1 VSYEVLLAPSAQ
13 RDFKKLPPETRERI
27 RHALAALAK
36 QPKGRA
42 AQKLAGEDSYRVRVG
57 DYRVVY
63 RIDDKAREVLV
74 ARIKHRREV
83 YRR

>member
-1 VSYEVLLAPSAQ
+1 MAYEVLLAVSAQ
-13 RDFKKLPPETRERI
+13 RDLKKLPPDTRDRI
-27 RHALAALAK
+27 RAAMVALSK
-36 QPKGRA
+36 HPRGNT
-42 AQKLAGEDSYRVRVG
+42 QKLAGEDSYRVRVG
-57 DYRVVY
+57 DYRIVY

>member
-1 VSYEVLLAPSAQ
+1 MSYEVLLAPSAQ
-13 RDFKKLPPETRERI
+13 RDFKKLPPDTRDRIRAAMAPLAKHPRER
-27 RHALAALAK
+27 
-36 QPKGRA
+36 
-42 AQKLAGEDSYRVRVG
+42 AQKLAGEDSYRVRAG
-57 DYRVVY
+57 DYRIVY